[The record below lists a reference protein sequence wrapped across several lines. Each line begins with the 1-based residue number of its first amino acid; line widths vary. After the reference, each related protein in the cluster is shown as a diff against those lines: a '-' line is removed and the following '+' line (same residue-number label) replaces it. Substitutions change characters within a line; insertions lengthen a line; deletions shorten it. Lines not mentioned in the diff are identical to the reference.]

1 MSNLLSGK
9 TALIT
14 GAANG
19 FGAACTKLFHENG
32 ANIVIADIDNKS
44 CEILSNELGNRAI
57 GYELD
62 VTDSMNFQE
71 CISKTI
77 SAFGQLDILVNNAAK
92 ILPGLTVDET
102 NNEDF
107 DAFIAV
113 NLKGTFHGLKYCYP
127 HLKKTK
133 GCVLNISSMA
143 GVTGQAKHAV
153 YAATKGGINALT
165 KATAVDWSNDGIRV
179 NALCPLA
186 MWTDALR
193 DWLKEQGDQ
202 QEMANWLNNL
212 SSLGYTPEAEE
223 VATSA
228 LYLCSDLAKFVTG
241 VILPVSGGGEVG
253 YKVRG

>member
-9 TALIT
+9 TVLIT

-44 CEILSNELGNRAI
+44 CEVLSNELGNRAI
-57 GYELD
+57 GYKLD

-71 CISKTI
+71 CISETI

-113 NLKGTFHGLKYCYP
+113 NLKGAFHGLKYCYP

-153 YAATKGGINALT
+153 TLLQKG
-165 KATAVDWSNDGIRV
+165 
-179 NALCPLA
+179 
-186 MWTDALR
+186 
-193 DWLKEQGDQ
+193 E
-202 QEMANWLNNL
+202 
-212 SSLGYTPEAEE
+212 
-223 VATSA
+223 
-228 LYLCSDLAKFVTG
+228 
-241 VILPVSGGGEVG
+241 
-253 YKVRG
+253 

>member
-1 MSNLLSGK
+1 MSTLLSGK

-19 FGAACTKLFHENG
+19 FGAACSKLFHENG
-32 ANIVIADIDNKS
+32 ANVIVADIDNKS
-44 CEILSNELGNRAI
+44 CQTLSNELGDRAI
-57 GYELD
+57 GYKLD
-62 VTDSMNFQE
+62 VTDSRNFQE
-71 CISKTI
+71 CVEETI
-77 SAFGQLDILVNNAAK
+77 SSFGKLDILVNNAAK

-102 NNEDF
+102 SDDDF
-107 DAFIAV
+107 DSFIAV
-113 NLKGTFHGLKYCYP
+113 NLKGPFYALKYCYP
-127 HLKKTK
+127 HLKKTR

-153 YAATKGGINALT
+153 YAATKGGVNALT
-165 KATAVDWSNDGIRV
+165 KATAVDWSKDGIRV

-186 MWTDALR
+186 MWTDGLR
-193 DWLKEQGDQ
+193 NWLKEQGDQ
-202 QEMANWLNNL
+202 KAMAIWLNNL

-253 YKVRG
+253 YKETG